1 MEKSAIILSLY
12 RIFEVLNM
20 DFSANEMKKS
30 EKEIHPVD
38 IYKNPELLANI
49 NSLSLRILE
58 YGDVDTDLTWHAE
71 GVCSSFSRLYL
82 VTGGEGFVR
91 VGGEEISL
99 HPGVAYLIP
108 AGLRYSYGTG
118 SHLEKLFFHFNLVR
132 PDGYDYFNRF
142 GRVAGVSLSLT
153 DAAELRRLFY
163 SEEFFAG
170 ALTTKLYICRLL
182 SEILAAYPYA
192 PAYTTGFTP
201 RTAAAVTYIR
211 EHLRATLTVREI
223 AAALFVSEGTLT
235 GDFKREVGCPV
246 SRYIDDCVLR
256 SAEEQL
262 LCTDRTVS
270 EIATDCGFC
279 DPFYFSRRFHSVFG
293 ISPSRYRRIVRTE
306 KE

>member
-1 MEKSAIILSLY
+1 
-12 RIFEVLNM
+12 M
-20 DFSANEMKKS
+20 DFFANEMKKS
-30 EKEIHPVD
+30 EKEIRHVE

-49 NSLSLRILE
+49 NSLSLKILE

-71 GVCSSFSRLYL
+71 RVCSSFSRLYL
-82 VTGGEGFVR
+82 ATRGEGFAR
-91 VGGEEISL
+91 VGEEEIPL
-99 HPGVAYLIP
+99 RAGHAYLIP
-108 AGLRYSYGTG
+108 AGLRYSYGTR

-132 PDGYDYFNRF
+132 PDGYDYFIRF
-142 GRVAGVSLSLT
+142 DRVAEVPLSLG
-153 DAAELRRLFY
+153 DAEELRRLFY
-163 SEEFFAG
+163 SDEAFAG

-182 SEILAAYPYA
+182 SEILATYPYT
-192 PAYTTGFTP
+192 PTYMTGFSP
-201 RTAAAVTYIR
+201 RTASAVAYIR
-211 EHLRATLTVREI
+211 DHLRATLTVREV

-256 SAEEQL
+256 LAEEQL

-270 EIATDCGFC
+270 EIATACGFC

-293 ISPSRYRRIVRTE
+293 ISPSRYRKNVRTE